1 MPYSTLSLPWQACL
15 SETWQAYCAGTT
27 PIGAVI
33 VDASGPVIARGRNH
47 IHDDD
52 APPSQIGRHT
62 LAHAEINALL
72 SLCSG
77 PETAAIDWHTCAL
90 YTAVEPCP
98 LCLGAIYMSG
108 VRTFYYACRDTYA
121 GSANLLGVTPY
132 LSEKP
137 VHAYHQPGQDLETTV
152 CALQV
157 EFNLQCH
164 SGRSWLVEVWKQT
177 MPGGVRL
184 GEALFQYGFYATS
197 TRQPWRAPQAF
208 DWLGSKAGDGPRP

>member
-15 SETWQAYCAGTT
+15 AETWQAYCVGTT

-33 VDASGPVIARGRNH
+33 VDVSGKVIARGRNH

-52 APPSQIGRHT
+52 APPSQIGRHA
-62 LAHAEINALL
+62 LAHAEINVLL
-72 SLCSG
+72 SLRPG
-77 PETAAIDWHTCAL
+77 PETPEIDMHTCAL

-121 GSANLLGVTPY
+121 GSANLLGATPY
-132 LSEKP
+132 LSAKS
-137 VHAYHQPGQDLETTV
+137 VHAYHQPGQDLETMV
-152 CALQV
+152 SALQV
-157 EFNLQCH
+157 EFNLCCH
-164 SGRSWLVEVWKQT
+164 SGSSWLVDIWRQS

-184 GEALFQYGFYATS
+184 GEALFHSGFYATS
-197 TRQPWRAPQAF
+197 THQPWIASHAF
-208 DWLGSKAGDGPRP
+208 SWLENLNSKL